1 MADYEPA
8 FNRLLEHEGG
18 YTVDHAGPTKYGITL
33 RVLDVDIDGDG
44 DIDAS
49 DISALTPADAK
60 EFYHRHWWMNYRYYA
75 ITNQEIATKVLDLS
89 VNMGPKQ
96 AHRLVQRALRSCDF
110 NVIEDGYIGPKT
122 LDAINDANPNELL
135 AAIRSEAAGFYR
147 LIAEKQPN
155 YRRYLIGWLNR
166 AYA

>member
-1 MADYEPA
+1 M
-8 FNRLLEHEGG
+8 
-18 YTVDHAGPTKYGITL
+18 
-33 RVLDVDIDGDG
+33 
-44 DIDAS
+44 
-49 DISALTPADAK
+49 
-60 EFYHRHWWMNYRYYA
+60 
-75 ITNQEIATKVLDLS
+75 
-89 VNMGPKQ
+89 
-96 AHRLVQRALRSCDF
+96 QRALRSCDF
-110 NVIEDGYIGPKT
+110 NVVEDGYIGPKT